1 MKKMMFV
8 ALTVSMASMFA
19 ASAFAEGKQLTLAGG
34 VYSSAELN
42 EKNIAAGYT
51 FLGSPRYSVIFTIE
65 PGSSGEESASNLT
78 LQGEIA
84 AELFD
89 NMAKA
94 GLPLRQVQL
103 GQAYSG
109 QNIFCS
115 VMTNAAGGEH
125 HVCTISLK

>member
-1 MKKMMFV
+1 
-8 ALTVSMASMFA
+8 
-19 ASAFAEGKQLTLAGG
+19 
-34 VYSSAELN
+34 
-42 EKNIAAGYT
+42 
-51 FLGSPRYSVIFTIE
+51 VIFTIE